1 MKKILFLITASAICF
16 TACKKEMDDISKV
29 VDVTSPSVQLNGEKY
44 VTLNPGQP
52 YDDPGAVSVDDVS
65 GSQTSINAGA
75 NTLDPSTPGLYYM
88 SYIATNAN
96 GYKTTAGRYIAVT
109 SYNDAINLEGTY
121 LREATGAEVHVTKV
135 SRGMYMIDDMGGAGL
150 PDAAYIAVL
159 DDNTFDLGLQ
169 ISESIGAEIDG
180 ANEKIIIDGGDT
192 VLQYSLD
199 APGYGTAVR
208 SFIKIE

>member
-1 MKKILFLITASAICF
+1 MKKILFLITASAISI
-16 TACKKEMDDISKV
+16 TACKKDKENISKV
-29 VDVTSPSVQLNGEKY
+29 VDITYPTVQLNGEKY
-44 VTLNPGQP
+44 ITLNPGQP
-52 YDDPGAVSVDDVS
+52 YDDPGAISVDDVS
-65 GSQTSINAGA
+65 GAQTSVNADA
-75 NTLDPSTPGLYYM
+75 NTLDPATPGLYYM

-109 SYNDAINLEGTY
+109 GYNDNINFEGTY
-121 LREATGAEVHVTKV
+121 LRAATGAEVHVTKV
-135 SRGMYMIDDMGGAGL
+135 ARGMYMIDDMGGAGL
-150 PDAAYIAVL
+150 PDAAYIAII
-159 DDNTFDLGLQ
+159 DDSTFDLGLQ

-192 VLQYSLD
+192 ILQYSLD